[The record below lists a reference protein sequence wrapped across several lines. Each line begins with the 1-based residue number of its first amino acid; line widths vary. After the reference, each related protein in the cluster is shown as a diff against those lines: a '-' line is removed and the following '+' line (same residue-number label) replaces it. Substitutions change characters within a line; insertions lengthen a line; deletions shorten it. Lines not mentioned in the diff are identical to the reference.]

1 MAQLSTKLPWDLA
14 NTKWASII
22 NPVLAMPFLNGN
34 QLDTIMLVANTPKA
48 INHLLQRMQQGWIIT
63 DNTANC
69 AVWRTKPLN
78 DLTLTLESN
87 ANTTISLWVF

>member
-14 NTKWASII
+14 NTRWASII
-22 NPVLAMPFLNGN
+22 NPVLAIPFLSGN
-34 QLDTIMLVANTPKA
+34 QLNTIMLVANTPKA

-69 AVWRTKPLN
+69 AVWRTQPLN